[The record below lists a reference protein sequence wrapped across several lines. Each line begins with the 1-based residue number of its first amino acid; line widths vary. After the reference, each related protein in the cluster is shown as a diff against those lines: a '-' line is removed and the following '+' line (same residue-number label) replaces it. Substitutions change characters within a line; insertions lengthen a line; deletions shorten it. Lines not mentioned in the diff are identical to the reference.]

1 MAYNYFPQNYQM
13 PVYYPT
19 QNNAFQGVGNV
30 GMNQSNAQSS
40 LIWVQ
45 GEGAAKSYP
54 VAPNT
59 SVPLWDSEANVVYIK
74 SADASGMPSIK
85 TLDYTV
91 RDSASRTAEIQA
103 QSDFVTHNELA
114 DMQKEIDAL
123 KAKFERTSEER
134 SGGKNDGK

>member
-1 MAYNYFPQNYQM
+1 MAYNYYPYQT
-13 PVYYPT
+13 PYYPT

-30 GMNQSNAQSS
+30 GTNTNA

-59 SVPLWDSEANVVYIK
+59 SVPLWDSEANVIYIK

-85 TLDYTV
+85 VLDYTI
-91 RDSASRTAEIQA
+91 RDNASKSAEIQP
-103 QSDFVTHNELA
+103 QTDFATKDEVTRLA
-114 DMQKEIDAL
+114 GEISAL
-123 KAKFERTSEER
+123 KAKFEKIGRKEKS
-134 SGGKNDGK
+134 DGK

>member
-1 MAYNYFPQNYQM
+1 MAYNYYPQNYQM
-13 PVYYPT
+13 PAYYPT
-19 QNNAFQGVGNV
+19 QTPQTNQFQNGT
-30 GMNQSNAQSS
+30 SS

-85 TLDYTV
+85 VLDYTV
-91 RDSASRTAEIQA
+91 RDNAQRTAEIQP
-103 QSDFVTHNELA
+103 QTDFVTHNELA
-114 DMQKEIDAL
+114 DIQKEIDSL
-123 KAKFERTSEER
+123 RAKFERTTEKR

>member
-1 MAYNYFPQNYQM
+1 MAYNYYPQNYQM

-19 QNNAFQGVGNV
+19 QTNQFQNGTS
-30 GMNQSNAQSS
+30 SN
-40 LIWVQ
+40 LVWVQ

-74 SADASGMPSIK
+74 SADASGMPSMKI
-85 TLDYTV
+85 LDYTV
-91 RDSASRTAEIQA
+91 RGNAQNSAEIQP
-103 QSDFVTHNELA
+103 QGDFVTHNELA
-114 DMQKEIDAL
+114 DIQKEIDAL
-123 KAKFERTSEER
+123 KAKFERR